1 MALSYQWK
9 WLRGQKL
16 TAKFDCGTT
25 ALGETFGP
33 VILSSNLVELPTAGV
48 ELLGVVP
55 ESAAASATGVPVIIS
70 NDIFEVQVKTGVNLA
85 LGDPVAI
92 EADGSVDALGAAE
105 SCVGYVVDYD
115 PATAG
120 IAHIQANF
128 TALAAS
134 QGTGEV
140 RTADIADSAVTAA
153 KIASDAVETAKILDA
168 NVTAAKLAANAVET
182 AKIAADAVNTDKLD
196 ATIGTL
202 TIDAAGG
209 TGAVVLAGYGT
220 TFLPIVTLASG
231 PAKAFPK
238 LTITD
243 GNLAVAIVDY
253 TDMTTPVACDVT
265 NAVIKYIVFKPVA

>member
-25 ALGETFGP
+25 ALGETFAP
-33 VILSSNLVELPTAGV
+33 VIISSNLVELPTAGA

-55 ESAAASATGVPVIIS
+55 SSADASEVGVPVIIS
-70 NDIFEVQVKTGVNLA
+70 NDIFEVQVKAAVDLA
-85 LGDPVAI
+85 LGDPVAM

-115 PATAG
+115 PAAGG
-120 IAHIQANF
+120 IAHVQANF

-140 RTADIADSAVTAA
+140 RTADIADSAVTA
-153 KIASDAVETAKILDA
+153 
-168 NVTAAKLAANAVET
+168 

-243 GNLAVAIVDY
+243 GNLAVDIVDY

-265 NAVIKYIVFKPVA
+265 NAVIKYIIFKPVA

>member
-33 VILSSNLVELPTAGV
+33 VILSSNIVELPTAGV

-55 ESAAASATGVPVIIS
+55 ASAAASATGVPVIIS

-115 PATAG
+115 PAAGG

-134 QGTGEV
+134 QGTGET

-153 KIASDAVETAKILDA
+153 KIAADAVETAKIKNA
-168 NVTAAKLAANAVET
+168 NVTT
-182 AKIAADAVNTDKLD
+182 AKIADDAVNTAKLD
-196 ATIGTL
+196 AISGTL
-202 TIDAAGG
+202 TVSAAGG
-209 TGAVVLAGYGT
+209 TGTITLTGYGT
-220 TFLPIVTLASG
+220 TYLVSATILSG
-231 PAKAFPK
+231 PAKAFAK
-238 LTITD
+238 ITKGD
-243 GNLAVAIVDY
+243 GSCGVAIVDV
-253 TDMTTPVACDVT
+253 TDMTTPVACNVA
-265 NAVIKYIVFKPVA
+265 NCVIDYVIYKPVA